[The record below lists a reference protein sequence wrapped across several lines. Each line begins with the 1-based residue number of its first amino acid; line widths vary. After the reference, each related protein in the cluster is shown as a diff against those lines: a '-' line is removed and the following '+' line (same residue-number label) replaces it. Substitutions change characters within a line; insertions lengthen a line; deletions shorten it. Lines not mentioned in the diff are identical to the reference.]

1 MEVDVVLF
9 DKSRRKMEDFK
20 VMDEVFCFYRC
31 GNLEAFLNSQVLF
44 FLLSK
49 FICAICWLSVRVYVR
64 LCAKMRAS
72 QMQCPAFEMLSNV
85 F

>member
-1 MEVDVVLF
+1 
-9 DKSRRKMEDFK
+9 MEDFK
-20 VMDEVFCFYRC
+20 VMDEMFCFYRC
-31 GNLEAFLNSQVLF
+31 GNLEAFFKFSSSLF
-44 FLLSK
+44 LFSK